1 MIRAEYARTIPVTLH
16 FKGILLGNRSL
27 KRGLLVVCVSHSPP
41 PTHPPLSYMCNK
53 MSEVRLS
60 NASPTVERVEARQ
73 PDAATPSVRRN
84 LFGRPDP
91 GEIRSYADTLIRED
105 VRSFTET
112 YNFDPVAER
121 PLSPRNYDWQEDR
134 DAPEF
139 YVRPPHGRRRP
150 RRDVDTDRQDAGER
164 SGGQAAAQPNRDA
177 PRKRGSGASGSCS
190 SESQSKR
197 SRANEEDDDDEDHG
211 AGSQAVKAAEESPS
225 RPEQGA
231 EVQ

>member
-1 MIRAEYARTIPVTLH
+1 
-16 FKGILLGNRSL
+16 
-27 KRGLLVVCVSHSPP
+27 
-41 PTHPPLSYMCNK
+41 MCNK

-73 PDAATPSVRRN
+73 PDAARPTVRRN

-91 GEIRSYADTLIRED
+91 EEIRSYAEASIRED
-105 VRSFTET
+105 VQGFTDT

-121 PLSPRNYDWQEDR
+121 PLSPRNFDWQEDR

-139 YVRPPHGRRRP
+139 YVRPPHGRLRP
-150 RRDVDTDRQDAGER
+150 RREDCDDRQDAAGER
-164 SGGQAAAQPNRDA
+164 SERRAAQPNRDGT
-177 PRKRGSGASGSCS
+177 RKRGSGASGSCS

-197 SRANEEDDDDEDHG
+197 SHANDDDGDDDEDHG

-225 RPEQGA
+225 RPDKGA